1 MHENRSVF
9 RKYRYLAFSIYFS
22 MNSLLIRRCLF
33 CNAFLLLII
42 FGGCKSHTK
51 KGQAPIVY
59 TVNAGDT
66 IATIDT
72 IVYKVDG
79 MVTANRLEQA
89 IGYISIN
96 MHRFKGKEKAVLY
109 DQRGNAY
116 FLEDD
121 LENAIANYLSAA
133 ELDSENSAYLINV
146 AKTYESMENMNN
158 AAFFAKKVL
167 TLQNASDTDMTV
179 AKELLLRSDRM
190 HAGR

>member
-1 MHENRSVF
+1 
-9 RKYRYLAFSIYFS
+9 
-22 MNSLLIRRCLF
+22 MNSLLLRRCLF
-33 CNAFLLLII
+33 YNAFLLLII
-42 FGGCKSHTK
+42 FSGCKSHTK
-51 KGQAPIVY
+51 KGQTTSAY

-66 IATIDT
+66 ITTIDT
-72 IVYKVDG
+72 IITKVDG

-96 MHRFKGKEKAVLY
+96 IHRFKGKEKARLY
-109 DQRGNAY
+109 DQRGNTY

-133 ELDSENSAYLINV
+133 ELDSENSTYLLNV
-146 AKTYESMENMNN
+146 AKTYENMENMNN

-167 TLQNASDTDMTV
+167 TLQNVSDTDMTI

-190 HAGR
+190 HAGH